1 MHSLDFVITI
11 VILLLIITFHS
22 DDKPGVEDLVQGKV
36 IPQLTIHFHQTY
48 TQDGKSQ
55 KGTTM
60 RSIVIV
66 QSKGQETINRSQNNR
81 QFT

>member
-36 IPQLTIHFHQTY
+36 IPQLTIHFHHTY
-48 TQDGKSQ
+48 TQDG
-55 KGTTM
+55 
-60 RSIVIV
+60 
-66 QSKGQETINRSQNNR
+66 E
-81 QFT
+81 